1 MMMPCAPTVK
11 EPDSYFIGMP
21 RKGIEIDV
29 EEQRR
34 EQSEHDWLQEDAER
48 EQGRWL
54 GKKG

>member
-1 MMMPCAPTVK
+1 MMPCAPTVK